1 MRDRLSQVYQIDR
14 YHMTP
19 QTKTIL
25 ALTDGRAG
33 HRSKTQGVLNAL
45 AQLALIE
52 VVWLEVRA
60 PHAILRSLSR
70 WLTRRTGFSSLGW
83 YLDPHQL
90 PSHIDVVVSSG
101 ADTLV
106 PNLLLSRYYACLN
119 IINSSLKGL
128 PVDQFSAVFQLGQ
141 TSKNPNTSSYL
152 ELTVPPNQMQFDANG
167 EQRPQARQRL
177 GIAADRRVLTLLIG
191 ENTRE
196 YQSINPQLL
205 AEIVAWFRQH
215 TDAVLLLSSSRRT
228 QYTTERALMQ
238 VLPLWAD
245 DQVTWVQQGQSC
257 HIADYIYAADWVLC
271 TADSESM
278 LAEVVSVGRLA
289 LLPEYVGKGL
299 TKQNQWLAQLAAQGH
314 LVWLNPSV
322 LATLRLADLPR
333 GNQQDMQQLLVA
345 LLAACLPE
353 FKT

>member
-14 YHMTP
+14 YNMTP
-19 QTKTIL
+19 QTKPIL

-45 AQLALIE
+45 AQLAPTE
-52 VVWLEVRA
+52 VIWLEVRA

-83 YLDPHQL
+83 YLNPDQL
-90 PSHIDVVVSSG
+90 PIHIDVVVSSG

-106 PNLLLSRYYACLN
+106 PNLLLSRHYACPN
-119 IINSSLKGL
+119 IINSSLKGFSA
-128 PVDQFSAVFQLGQ
+128 DQFSVALQLGQ
-141 TSKNPNTSSYL
+141 MSSYFAL
-152 ELTVPPNQMQFDANG
+152 SVPPNQMAFDPDG
-167 EQRPQARQRL
+167 QRRQEARQCL
-177 GIAADRRVLTLLIG
+177 GLSPDRRVLTVLIG

-228 QYTTERALMQ
+228 QLATERAVMQ
-238 VLPLWAD
+238 VLPLRAG

-278 LAEVVSVGRLA
+278 LAEVVSAGRLA
-289 LLPEYVGKGL
+289 LVPEYVGKGL
-299 TKQNQWLAQLAAQGH
+299 TAPNQWLAQMTTQGH
-314 LVWLNPSV
+314 LLWLNQSV
-322 LATLRLADLPR
+322 LSTLRLEDLPR
-333 GNQQDMQQLLVA
+333 GNQQDMQQELVE
-345 LLAACLPE
+345 LLAARLLLR
-353 FKT
+353 